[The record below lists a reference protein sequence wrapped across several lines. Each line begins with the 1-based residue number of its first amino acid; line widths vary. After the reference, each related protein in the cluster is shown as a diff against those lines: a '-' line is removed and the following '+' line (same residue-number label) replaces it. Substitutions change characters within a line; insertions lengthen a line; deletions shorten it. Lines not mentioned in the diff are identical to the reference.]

1 MITITSSIKQQQLRN
16 LANICEKKMTFGT
29 NYELPQIKFEIEYQ
43 NPTDLVFLTS
53 FKSEEIE

>member
-29 NYELPQIKFEIEYQ
+29 NYELLQIKLNVKTQPIWYF
-43 NPTDLVFLTS
+43 
-53 FKSEEIE
+53 